1 MEIVTDIPNA
11 EECVTRI
18 FDYSGRRIE
27 SELATDAWL
36 KILEHKWYLSE
47 KLGRDVGVKVACLD
61 FIENNDLAPD
71 PSMNEDRVHI
81 LKELGAQMVE
91 RSAWDT
97 ISETQPPKQIINNRI
112 ILPLTETELA
122 RKHGVIP
129 PKAIIFFGPPGTGK
143 THFVRAIAK
152 CTPVVVR

>member
-1 MEIVTDIPNA
+1 M
-11 EECVTRI
+11 
-18 FDYSGRRIE
+18 
-27 SELATDAWL
+27 ATDAWL

-97 ISETQPPKQIINNRI
+97 ISETQPPKQNHQQQDHPSSNGDGI
-112 ILPLTETELA
+112 
-122 RKHGVIP
+122 GS
-129 PKAIIFFGPPGTGK
+129 KAW
-143 THFVRAIAK
+143 
-152 CTPVVVR
+152 